1 MTILIRRGTKVDLD
15 GIILTDGEL
24 GLATDTM
31 EVYTG
36 NGLSNYLI
44 GRVSIGLLSARP
56 AASQSGRMYYAT
68 DEPMTYLDTGVAW
81 VQIATGSSTIT
92 AGSGL
97 VKVSDEFSVV
107 VDGTSIK
114 ITDNYLHTYL
124 VDGGSF

>member
-1 MTILIRRGTKVDLD
+1 MTTLIRRGTKVALD
-15 GIILTDGEL
+15 GITLIAGEL

-36 NGLSNYLI
+36 DGANNYLI

-56 AASQSGRMYYAT
+56 TASQSGRIYYAT
-68 DEPMTYLDTGVAW
+68 DELMTYLDNGIAW
-81 VQIATGSSTIT
+81 VQVAAGTIT

-97 VKVSDEFSVV
+97 VKTSSELSVV

>member
-31 EVYTG
+31 EVYAG

-68 DEPMTYLDTGVAW
+68 DEPMTYLDTGIAWIQVA
-81 VQIATGSSTIT
+81 AGTIT

-97 VKVSDEFSVV
+97 VKINNELSIV

-124 VDGGSF
+124 VDGGNF

>member
-1 MTILIRRGTKVDLD
+1 MTTLIRRGTKVALD
-15 GIILTDGEL
+15 GITLIAGEL

-36 NGLSNYLI
+36 DGANNYLI
-44 GRVSIGLLSARP
+44 GRVGIGLLSARP
-56 AASQSGRMYYAT
+56 TASQSGRIYYAT
-68 DEPMTYLDTGVAW
+68 DELMTYLDNGIAW
-81 VQIATGSSTIT
+81 VQVAAGTIT

-97 VKVSDEFSVV
+97 VKTSSELSVV